1 MKKLLWIM
9 GWVFLFPLP
18 LTILLIKKK
27 KLNVPVRYGIIT
39 VAWIL
44 YLVIAIGGSSSNNNQ
59 KNSEFSNVISRNH
72 AGSDNTADA
81 TMSRDTELILKETNE
96 SSLMHQVSEEASR
109 QAAEEPS
116 RAEASRQAAEEAS
129 RAEAS
134 RQAAEEASRKAEE
147 AAKAREIKITSELV
161 FRRNEYA
168 TVTIKSQPNTQ
179 YTITIIYNSG
189 PSKADGL
196 HPKISDANGN
206 VSWTWKIGGSTTPG
220 KYTITISGGGETIK
234 RTFEVITD

>member
-1 MKKLLWIM
+1 M

-116 RAEASRQAAEEAS
+116 RAEASRQT
-129 RAEAS
+129 
-134 RQAAEEASRKAEE
+134 AEEASRKAEE
-147 AAKAREIKITSELV
+147 AARAREIKITSELV